1 MMTVPALPARA
12 GLGLKPEHYAGILS
26 ARPEIGFFEIHAENY
41 MGDGGPPHRYLGAIA
56 EHYPLSL
63 HGVGLSI
70 GGSAPLDREHLAR
83 LRRLIERYRPASFSE
98 HLAWST
104 HESGY
109 FNDLLPLPYTPETL
123 DRVSHHVAQVQDALG
138 TRMLLE
144 NPSTYLLFEDS
155 SIDEID
161 FLEAIAERTGCGLLL
176 DVNNVMVS
184 AINHR
189 LDPFDYIRRFPMN
202 KVGEIHLA
210 GYDDAEDEAG
220 ERLAIDA
227 HASTVRP
234 DVFELYEFT
243 LGLTGP
249 VPTLVEWDNDVPD
262 FATLKAE
269 ADRVDAA
276 LSQVRTARRRV
287 A

>member
-1 MMTVPALPARA
+1 MSTAPTLPASA
-12 GLGLKPEHYAGILS
+12 GLGLKPEHYGDVLS
-26 ARPEIGFFEIHAENY
+26 GKPRVGFFEIHAENY
-41 MGDGGPPHRYLGAIA
+41 MGDGGPPHRYLSAIA
-56 EHYPLSL
+56 EHFPLSL

-70 GGSAPLDREHLAR
+70 GGSGPLDKQHLSR
-83 LRRLIERYRPASFSE
+83 LKRLIDRYRPASFSE

-104 HESGY
+104 HESAY

-123 DRVSHHVAQVQDALG
+123 ESVCAHVAEVQDALG

-161 FLEAIAERTGCGLLL
+161 FLAEISERTGCGLLL

-189 LDPFDYIRRFPMN
+189 LDPHDYIRRFPVE
-202 KVGEIHLA
+202 KVGEVHLA
-210 GYDDAEDEAG
+210 GYDEAEDDAG

-227 HASTVRP
+227 HASAVRP
-234 DVFELYEFT
+234 DVFELYTFT
-243 LGLTGP
+243 LGFTGP

-262 FATLKAE
+262 FATLQAE
-269 ADRVDAA
+269 ADRVEAA
-276 LSQVRTARRRV
+276 LARLGAGQRRV